1 MHSHIHMLVHHL
13 PTLPNTHTHTHTHTH
28 DKQKQYRQGEER
40 LKARKKNREGKGERK
55 VQCVSLFKPY
65 LNTKYNLV
73 LSKMNKAEGLCDKLL
88 PPISMHGS
96 VDILECN
103 IKLTL

>member
-1 MHSHIHMLVHHL
+1 MTSVIAYD
-13 PTLPNTHTHTHTHTH
+13 HTH